1 MSLAPAAKPRMEC
14 EAADACAFNRPR
26 HVGLPARFERLRD
39 RCAQFEHQDN
49 SELSY
54 STGRALQD
62 FAFPAGRVGDAI
74 VEAMGDLK
82 MASITR
88 KRDGTVFRI
97 AARTAD
103 KRAVQVTLRPHQA
116 TTRVSCRIGW
126 FGDELLAKALLER
139 TGVRLGTLPPAPI
152 ADTPPSSPG
161 SNPFFSR
168 LAVPDELFFRDVAE
182 APYRDRPLPN
192 VEP

>member
-1 MSLAPAAKPRMEC
+1 MRARSIVPALWACLVVSSGCATVAP
-14 EAADACAFNRPR
+14 
-26 HVGLPARFERLRD
+26 RFEQ
-39 RCAQFEHQDN
+39 AEN
-49 SELSY
+49 SESAY
-54 STGRALQD
+54 STGRAIQD
-62 FAFPAGRVGDAI
+62 FARPAGRVGDAM

-82 MASITR
+82 MKSITR
-88 KRDGTVFRI
+88 ERDGTVFRI
-97 AARTAD
+97 AARTTD
-103 KRAVQVTLRPHQA
+103 KRAVQVTLRPHQG

-152 ADTPPSSPG
+152 PDNPPSSPG

-182 APYRDRPLPN
+182 APYRDRPLPI